1 MNVCHQKG
9 KQMKYLVIKI
19 TAEIPINPDLYP
31 EDWTEEQMIEAEK
44 ENYHEYIMDYITDE
58 DIKVFDTED

>member
-1 MNVCHQKG
+1 
-9 KQMKYLVIKI
+9 MKYLVIKI